1 MNSTLFTELPNSDW
15 SLSLDTKGCTTME
28 QAVNIK
34 KKLCDNKS
42 IYFIGIAG
50 TGMAS
55 AAGLFKEAGYEVA
68 GSDEKVYP
76 YVWTSRQDAYHY

>member
-1 MNSTLFTELPNSDW
+1 
-15 SLSLDTKGCTTME
+15 ME

-34 KKLCDNKS
+34 KKTFGDNKS

-55 AAGLFKEAGYEVA
+55 AAGLFKEAGYE
-68 GSDEKVYP
+68 GDYYWFMP
-76 YVWTSRQDAYHY
+76 